1 MTPHMAA
8 EDLSENSALRCPECK
23 KESVHRV
30 PCLTL
35 SEQLQG
41 LLFVSP
47 FRCQPCGHRFLAFR
61 LGRHYPPV
69 SERRTH
75 ERVPVRLSLAF
86 SGGRIKGEG
95 TLINISLGGCLI
107 ETTAPVKVDDIF
119 HIKLFVNEQETAIEV
134 AAMVRSIG
142 AKGVG
147 MKFLRSAREDRR
159 LVAYLR
165 LQGIE

>member
-1 MTPHMAA
+1 MALYMIV
-8 EDLSENSALRCPECK
+8 EDLPGSLTLRCPECR

-30 PCLTL
+30 PCLSL
-35 SEQLQG
+35 NEQLVN

-47 FRCQPCGHRFLAFR
+47 FRCQACGHRFLAFR

-75 ERVPVRLSLAF
+75 ERIPVRLSLAF
-86 SGGRIKGEG
+86 SGDRIKGEG
-95 TLINISLGGCLI
+95 VLINISLGGCLI
-107 ETTAPVKVDDIF
+107 ETSTPVKVDDIF
-119 HIKLFVNEQETAIEV
+119 HLRLFVNEQEPAIDV

-147 MKFLRSAREDRR
+147 MRFVRSAREDRR

-165 LQGIE
+165 SQGIE

>member
-1 MTPHMAA
+1 M
-8 EDLSENSALRCPECK
+8 
-23 KESVHRV
+23 HRV
-30 PCLTL
+30 PSL
-35 SEQLQG
+35 SLGEQFQG

-47 FRCQPCGHRFLAFR
+47 FRCQVCGHRFLAFR
-61 LGRHYPPV
+61 LWRHYPPV

-75 ERVPVRLSLAF
+75 ERVPVRLALAF

-107 ETTAPVKVDDIF
+107 ETSAPVKVDDIF
-119 HIKLFVNEQETAIEV
+119 HVQLFVNEQEPAIEV

-165 LQGIE
+165 SQGIE

>member
-1 MTPHMAA
+1 MAV
-8 EDLSENSALRCPECK
+8 EDLSGGPVLRCPDCR

-30 PCLTL
+30 PCLSL
-35 SEQLQG
+35 NEQVKS

-47 FRCQPCGHRFLAFR
+47 FRCQVCGHRFLAFR
-61 LGRHYPPV
+61 LGRRYPPV

-75 ERVPVRLSLAF
+75 ERIPVRLALAF

-95 TLINISLGGCLI
+95 MLINISLGGCLI
-107 ETTAPVKVDDIF
+107 ETTAPVRVDDIF
-119 HIKLFVNEQETAIEV
+119 HVKLFVNDQEPAIEV

-147 MKFLRSAREDRR
+147 MKFVRSARENRR

-165 LQGIE
+165 SQGIE

>member
-1 MTPHMAA
+1 MAV
-8 EDLSENSALRCPECK
+8 EDLSGGPALRCPECN

-30 PCLTL
+30 PCLSL
-35 SEQLQG
+35 EEQLKG

-47 FRCQPCGHRFLAFR
+47 FRCQVCGHRFLAFR

-75 ERVPVRLSLAF
+75 ERIPVRLSLAF

-95 TLINISLGGCLI
+95 RLVNISLGGCLI

-119 HIKLFVNEQETAIEV
+119 HIKLFVNDQDPPLEV
-134 AAMVRSIG
+134 AAMVRSVSG
-142 AKGVG
+142 KGVG
-147 MKFLRSAREDRR
+147 MKFVRSAREDRR
-159 LVAYLR
+159 LIAYLR
-165 LQGIE
+165 SQGIE

>member
-1 MTPHMAA
+1 MAPRMA
-8 EDLSENSALRCPECK
+8 VEDMSGRSVLRCPECR

-35 SEQLQG
+35 KEQVKN

-47 FRCQPCGHRFLAFR
+47 FRCQVCGHRFLAFR

-75 ERVPVRLSLAF
+75 ERIPVRLDLAF

-107 ETTAPVKVDDIF
+107 ETTAPVKADDIF
-119 HIKLFVNEQETAIEV
+119 HVKLFVNDQEPAIEV

-147 MKFLRSAREDRR
+147 MKFVRSARENRR
-159 LVAYLR
+159 LIAYLR
-165 LQGIE
+165 SQGIE

>member
-1 MTPHMAA
+1 MTPHMAV
-8 EDLSENSALRCPECK
+8 EGSSEGSALRCPECG

-30 PCLTL
+30 PSL
-35 SEQLQG
+35 SLGEQVKR

-47 FRCQPCGHRFLAFR
+47 FRCQVCGHRFVAFR

-75 ERVPVRLSLAF
+75 ERVPVSLALAF
-86 SGGRIKGEG
+86 SGGRINGEG
-95 TLINISLGGCLI
+95 TLVNISLGGCLI
-107 ETTAPVKVDDIF
+107 ETRTPVKADDIF
-119 HIKLFVNEQETAIEV
+119 HVKLFVNDQQPAIEV

-147 MKFLRSAREDRR
+147 MKFVRSAREDRR
-159 LVAYLR
+159 LIAYLR
-165 LQGIE
+165 SQGIE

>member
-1 MTPHMAA
+1 MAPRMA
-8 EDLSENSALRCPECK
+8 VEDLSGSSALRCPECR

-30 PCLTL
+30 PCLSL
-35 SEQLQG
+35 HEQLKN

-47 FRCQPCGHRFLAFR
+47 FRCQVCGHRFLAFR

-75 ERVPVRLSLAF
+75 ERIPVRLSLAF

-95 TLINISLGGCLI
+95 VLVNISLGGCLL
-107 ETTAPVKVDDIF
+107 ETTTPVQVNDIF
-119 HIKLFVNEQETAIEV
+119 HLKLFVNEQEPAIEV

-147 MKFLRSAREDRR
+147 MKFVRSAREDRR
-159 LVAYLR
+159 LIAYLR
-165 LQGIE
+165 SQGIE

>member
-1 MTPHMAA
+1 MAPDMA
-8 EDLSENSALRCPECK
+8 PKRSFYDSILRCPGCG

-30 PCLTL
+30 PRLSL
-35 SEQLQG
+35 SEQVKS

-47 FRCQPCGHRFLAFR
+47 FRCQVCGHRFLAFR

-75 ERVPVRLSLAF
+75 ERIPVRLSLAF
-86 SGGRIKGEG
+86 SGGRINGEG
-95 TLINISLGGCLI
+95 ALVNISLGGCLI
-107 ETTAPVKVDDIF
+107 ETATPVKMDDIF
-119 HIKLFVNEQETAIEV
+119 HVQLFVNENDPAIEV

-142 AKGVG
+142 AKGIG
-147 MKFLRSAREDRR
+147 MKFVRSARENRR

-165 LQGIE
+165 SQGIE

>member
-1 MTPHMAA
+1 MTPRMAA
-8 EDLSENSALRCPECK
+8 GDPTNGSSIRCPECK

-30 PCLTL
+30 PSL
-35 SEQLQG
+35 SLGEQFQG

-47 FRCQPCGHRFLAFR
+47 FRCQVCGHRFLAFR

-75 ERVPVRLSLAF
+75 ERVPVRLALAF

-107 ETTAPVKVDDIF
+107 ETSAPVKVDDIF
-119 HIKLFVNEQETAIEV
+119 HVKLFVNEQEPAIEV

-165 LQGIE
+165 SQGIE

>member
-1 MTPHMAA
+1 M
-8 EDLSENSALRCPECK
+8 
-23 KESVHRV
+23 HRV
-30 PCLTL
+30 PCLSL
-35 SEQLQG
+35 SEQLQS

-47 FRCQPCGHRFLAFR
+47 FRCQPCGHRFLAVR

-75 ERVPVRLSLAF
+75 ERIPVRLSLAF

-95 TLINISLGGCLI
+95 VLINISLGGCLI
-107 ETTAPVKVDDIF
+107 ETTASVKADDIF
-119 HIKLFVNEQETAIEV
+119 HLKLFVNEQEPAIEV

-142 AKGVG
+142 AKGIG

-165 LQGIE
+165 SQGIE

>member
-1 MTPHMAA
+1 M
-8 EDLSENSALRCPECK
+8 
-23 KESVHRV
+23 HRA
-30 PCLTL
+30 PCLSL
-35 SEQLQG
+35 SEQFKS

-47 FRCQPCGHRFLAFR
+47 FRCQACGHRFPAFR

-75 ERVPVRLSLAF
+75 ARVPVRLSLAF

-95 TLINISLGGCLI
+95 ALINISLGGCLI
-107 ETTAPVKVDDIF
+107 ETSTPVKADDIF
-119 HIKLFVNEQETAIEV
+119 HVKLFVTEQEPAIEV
-134 AAMVRSIG
+134 AVMVRSIG

-165 LQGIE
+165 SQGIE

>member
-1 MTPHMAA
+1 MAPRMA
-8 EDLSENSALRCPECK
+8 DAKLSAWTVLRCPVCRK
-23 KESVHRV
+23 DSVHRV

-35 SEQLQG
+35 AEQVKS

-47 FRCQPCGHRFLAFR
+47 FRCQACGHRFSAFR

-69 SERRTH
+69 SERRIH

-95 TLINISLGGCLI
+95 RLINISLGGCLI
-107 ETTAPVKVDDIF
+107 QTTAPVRVDDIF
-119 HIKLFVNEQETAIEV
+119 HLQLFVSEDEPPIEV
-134 AAMVRSIG
+134 AAMVRSVG

-147 MKFLRSAREDRR
+147 MKFVRSAREDRR
-159 LVAYLR
+159 LIAYLR
-165 LQGIE
+165 SQGIH

>member
-1 MTPHMAA
+1 M
-8 EDLSENSALRCPECK
+8 
-23 KESVHRV
+23 HRV
-30 PCLTL
+30 PSL
-35 SEQLQG
+35 SLGEQFQG

-47 FRCQPCGHRFLAFR
+47 FRCQVCGHRFLAFR

-107 ETTAPVKVDDIF
+107 ETSAPVKVDDIF
-119 HIKLFVNEQETAIEV
+119 HVQLFVNEQEPAIEV

-165 LQGIE
+165 SQGIE